1 MALGRAAALVLGERA
16 DVLNVR
22 LGGRR
27 ERRLAAAVAR
37 YSKPAEELRRE
48 MEANDRAREAY
59 VRHFYRAD
67 ASSPKHYHLVVDS
80 TALSLD
86 TVVELVVVAARSRGI
101 GTSEAQH
108 DEPRRS
114 VTSGVRLRCPVVAR
128 ALDQAR
134 TTLPARMHE
143 VQALMRRRL
152 PGAISART
160 DWMFGFQRR
169 GVRRCE

>member
-1 MALGRAAALVLGERA
+1 MVLGDRP

-27 ERRLAAAVAR
+27 ERRLEVAVAR
-37 YSKPAEELRRE
+37 YSRPAGELRRE

-101 GTSEAQH
+101 GT
-108 DEPRRS
+108 
-114 VTSGVRLRCPVVAR
+114 V
-128 ALDQAR
+128 
-134 TTLPARMHE
+134 
-143 VQALMRRRL
+143 
-152 PGAISART
+152 
-160 DWMFGFQRR
+160 
-169 GVRRCE
+169 

>member
-1 MALGRAAALVLGERA
+1 MLGRAAAMVLGERP

-27 ERRLAAAVAR
+27 ERRLEAAVAR
-37 YSKPAEELRRE
+37 YGEPVEELRRE

-86 TVVELVVVAARSRGI
+86 TVVELVVVAAAQPGASAR
-101 GTSEAQH
+101 SEAQH
-108 DEPRRS
+108 RRTPE
-114 VTSGVRLRCPVVAR
+114 VGDLRGSSALFSCRAR
-128 ALDQAR
+128 
-134 TTLPARMHE
+134 P
-143 VQALMRRRL
+143 
-152 PGAISART
+152 
-160 DWMFGFQRR
+160 
-169 GVRRCE
+169 VRRARPCPRGCTRCRR